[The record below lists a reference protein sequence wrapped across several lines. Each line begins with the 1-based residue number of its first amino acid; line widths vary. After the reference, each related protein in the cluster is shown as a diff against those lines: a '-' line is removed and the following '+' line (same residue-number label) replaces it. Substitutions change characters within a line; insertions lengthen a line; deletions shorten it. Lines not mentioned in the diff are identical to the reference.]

1 MFPDSHID
9 QSYQISSTKVIY
21 VIKDDVVH
29 VKKALMK
36 EINGKPFTFQFDE
49 ITKLQVKEQYNGYII
64 FFLKINILFLQLIV
78 ALYLLLD
85 ALLLM

>member
-49 ITKLQVKEQYNGYII
+49 ITKR
-64 FFLKINILFLQLIV
+64 
-78 ALYLLLD
+78 
-85 ALLLM
+85 